1 MIYNLVCRYVGA
13 GKEQASPAIPASSL
27 PECSTLVR
35 AFILNSGL
43 GAGDWIAGEVY
54 DGPELVA
61 RLAYNGRAIA

>member
-1 MIYNLVCRYVGA
+1 MIYNLVCRYLDA
-13 GKEQASPAIPASSL
+13 GREQAEPAIPASSL
-27 PECSTLVR
+27 PECAALVR
-35 AFILNSGL
+35 AFILNNDL